1 MESIRPKTF
10 EAIVHDRGERVTL
23 KIDLSSDYST
33 AELIALINELS
44 KLRETMLPP
53 VASSPPMKFKAQF
66 DMPHAVIAPPTISD
80 GVVLTIRHP
89 GVGWIYWQIPHA
101 RVEPLAA
108 ALRTSSRP
116 PLSAAKGN

>member
-1 MESIRPKTF
+1 MESTQPKTF
-10 EAIVHDRGERVTL
+10 EAIVHDGGERVTL
-23 KIDLSSDYST
+23 MIDLSSDYST

-44 KLRETMLPP
+44 KLRETMRPP
-53 VASSPPMKFKAQF
+53 VADAPPLKFKAQF

-80 GVVLTIRHP
+80 GVVLTVRHP

-108 ALRTSSRP
+108 ALRSNSRP
-116 PLSAAKGN
+116 PVPNDGSH